1 VNRPGRILALATVT
15 LAALYAGAPVSA
27 FGSVAGRH
35 SRACAH
41 RPASA
46 HLHHRG
52 RACRAAGHH
61 ALAHRTRTHTEAARP
76 SKSGAPRVARV
87 RSRARAGVLSLRT
100 AREASV
106 QQALATPCVNTEL
119 TPNAGNLQLIRD
131 AIQCLV
137 NKQRAQ
143 HGEAPL
149 LASAQLQAAAQSH
162 AEDMI
167 ANDYFEHVSPSGVT
181 PVDRMRASGY
191 IPNEQVGYVVGEN
204 LAWGT
209 LSLSTPQAIVAAWV
223 ASPGHLANILENQY
237 VETGIAVVPSVPV
250 SLAEGA
256 AGATYAQE
264 FGVIVH

>member
-1 VNRPGRILALATVT
+1 L
-15 LAALYAGAPVSA
+15 
-27 FGSVAGRH
+27 
-35 SRACAH
+35 
-41 RPASA
+41 
-46 HLHHRG
+46 
-52 RACRAAGHH
+52 
-61 ALAHRTRTHTEAARP
+61 
-76 SKSGAPRVARV
+76 
-87 RSRARAGVLSLRT
+87 RS

-106 QQALATPCVNTEL
+106 QQALATPCLHTEL
-119 TPNAGNLQLIRD
+119 TPNAENLQLIRD

-149 LASAQLQAAAQSH
+149 LASAQLRAAAESH
-162 AEDMI
+162 AQDMI
-167 ANDYFEHVSPSGVT
+167 AADYFEHVSPSGVT

-223 ASPGHLANILENQY
+223 ASPGHLANILESHY
-237 VETGIAVVPSVPV
+237 VETGIAVVPSVPA

>member
-1 VNRPGRILALATVT
+1 M
-15 LAALYAGAPVSA
+15 LAALYAGAPASA
-27 FGSVAGRH
+27 LGTVAHRH

-41 RPASA
+41 RAASA
-46 HLHHRG
+46 HLHRRA
-52 RACRAAGHH
+52 RACRASSHR
-61 ALAHRTRTHTEAARP
+61 ALAHRTRTQHEAARP
-76 SKSGAPRVARV
+76 SSTPRVARV
-87 RSRARAGVLSLRT
+87 RSRARAGVLSLRS

-119 TPNAGNLQLIRD
+119 TPNAENLPLIRD

-149 LASAQLQAAAQSH
+149 LASAQLQAAAESH
-162 AEDMI
+162 AQDMI
-167 ANDYFEHVSPSGVT
+167 AGDYFEHVSPSGIT

-223 ASPGHLANILENQY
+223 ASPGHLTNILESHY
-237 VETGIAVVPSVPV
+237 VESGIAVVPSVPA

-256 AGATYAQE
+256 LGATYAQE

>member
-1 VNRPGRILALATVT
+1 MT
-15 LAALYAGAPVSA
+15 LAAAYAGAPVSA
-27 FGSVAGRH
+27 LGTAAAKH

-46 HLHHRG
+46 HAHRRG
-52 RACRAAGHH
+52 RACRAGSHGSH
-61 ALAHRTRTHTEAARP
+61 AHRTHAHGQHKGARG
-76 SKSGAPRVARV
+76 SSTRRVARV
-87 RSRARAGVLSLRT
+87 RSRARVGVLSLQRS
-100 AREASV
+100 ARDASV

-119 TPNAGNLQLIRD
+119 TPNAENLQLIRD

-143 HGEAPL
+143 HGETPL
-149 LASAQLQAAAQSH
+149 LASTQLQAAAQSH

-167 ANDYFEHVSPSGVT
+167 AGDYFEHVSPSGVT

-191 IPNEQVGYVVGEN
+191 IPNDQVGYVVGEN

-209 LSLSTPQAIVAAWV
+209 LWLATPQAIVSAWV
-223 ASPGHLANILENQY
+223 ASPGHLANILESQY
-237 VETGIAVVPSVPV
+237 AETGIAVVPSVPV

>member
-1 VNRPGRILALATVT
+1 MNRPGRILALATVT
-15 LAALYAGAPVSA
+15 LAALCAAVPVSA
-27 FGSVAGRH
+27 LGKVAGRH
-35 SRACAH
+35 SRACSH
-41 RPASA
+41 RPAAA
-46 HLHHRG
+46 HTHHRAH
-52 RACRAAGHH
+52 ACRAAR
-61 ALAHRTRTHTEAARP
+61 HRTRTHREAARP
-76 SKSGAPRVARV
+76 SSAPRAARV
-87 RSRARAGVLSLRT
+87 RSRARAGVLSLRS

-106 QQALATPCVNTEL
+106 QQALATPCLHTEL
-119 TPNAGNLQLIRD
+119 TPNAENLQLIRD

-149 LASAQLQAAAQSH
+149 LASAQLQAAARSH

-167 ANDYFEHVSPSGVT
+167 AGDYFEHVSPSGVT

-223 ASPGHLANILENQY
+223 ASPGHLANILESHY
-237 VETGIAVVPSVPV
+237 VETGIAVVPSVPA

>member
-1 VNRPGRILALATVT
+1 MT

-27 FGSVAGRH
+27 LGAAAAKH
-35 SRACAH
+35 ARACSH
-41 RPASA
+41 RPSSA
-46 HLHHRG
+46 RLHRRG
-52 RACRAAGHH
+52 RACHAASHR
-61 ALAHRTRTHTEAARP
+61 ALAHRTRTQRRGARP
-76 SKSGAPRVARV
+76 SSAPRVARV
-87 RSRARAGVLSLRT
+87 HSRARVGVLSLQRS
-100 AREASV
+100 AREAGV

-119 TPNAGNLQLIRD
+119 TPNAENLPLIRD

-149 LASAQLQAAAQSH
+149 LVSAQLQAAAESH
-162 AEDMI
+162 AQDMI
-167 ANDYFEHVSPSGVT
+167 ASDYFEHVSPSGVT

-191 IPNEQVGYVVGEN
+191 IPSEQVGYVVGEN

-209 LSLSTPQAIVAAWV
+209 LWLATPQAIVSAWV
-223 ASPGHLANILENQY
+223 ASPGHLANILESQY
-237 VETGIAVVPSVPV
+237 AETGIAVVPSVPA